1 MALLANN
8 ESRKN
13 SFNKTNDMRGK
24 KGRKST
30 MKIRMNKS
38 GMAAESDNSAN
49 DTGMLSVVDRVAKS
63 PVSPDPS
70 RLMRTKS
77 SAEVKLKKLEDAS
90 LTNKI
95 FDFTN

>member
-13 SFNKTNDMRGK
+13 SFTKTNDMRGK

-38 GMAAESDNSAN
+38 GMAAESDNNPN
-49 DTGMLSVVDRVAKS
+49 DTGILSVVDREAKS

-70 RLMRTKS
+70 RLVRTKS
-77 SAEVKLKKLEDAS
+77 SAEVKLKKLEDVS